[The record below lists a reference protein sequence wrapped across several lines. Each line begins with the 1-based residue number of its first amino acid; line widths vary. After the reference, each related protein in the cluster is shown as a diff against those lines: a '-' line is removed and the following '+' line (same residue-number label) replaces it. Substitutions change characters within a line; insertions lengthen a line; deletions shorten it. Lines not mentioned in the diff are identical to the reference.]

1 LAEKAGTYVQL
12 IAKCVQFFH
21 WTVEWLRTCCVYY
34 GKKYIQYYHGSPS
47 FTRGKFG
54 WSLCSTYFR
63 FEWSRK
69 IQELN
74 SIKRLKKT
82 ENGTI
87 EYSKTFTYMK
97 MITYSIFQIADL
109 LRWQPW
115 LFQKCSVNSPFD
127 WVYEANNWEKCTH
140 SHSDTQ
146 HFVNLW
152 NWTGAYQVF
161 GQNFRAIDLL
171 NQSLLDKSSYLAVGA
186 LGSTYNLD

>member
-1 LAEKAGTYVQL
+1 MKGKPIMYKGTSLASIVGCRSRDWDFPCDGDNEIKEFAHWCIIYDYREQGRRQREQGRGVSAVRRLAEKAGTYVQL

-74 SIKRLKKT
+74 SIKRLKK
-82 ENGTI
+82 
-87 EYSKTFTYMK
+87 
-97 MITYSIFQIADL
+97 
-109 LRWQPW
+109 LRMEQ
-115 LFQKCSVNSPFD
+115 LNILK
-127 WVYEANNWEKCTH
+127 H
-140 SHSDTQ
+140 SHIWKWL
-146 HFVNLW
+146 HI
-152 NWTGAYQVF
+152 AYFKLQ
-161 GQNFRAIDLL
+161 
-171 NQSLLDKSSYLAVGA
+171 
-186 LGSTYNLD
+186 TY